1 MSEGGQP
8 SVAGPRTTE
17 PIHHPHAVYA
27 GATLVVAALIFAGG
41 SVWWGS
47 TDWTGP
53 AMVQA
58 AAALVGLLG
67 LAIAAGVVPTHV
79 SHSLYGGVALVV
91 LVLAAL
97 FVSQAVRN
105 QSLVGP
111 VMMPRLFA
119 ILVGLAGAAV
129 ATGRL
134 PVRAPQ
140 DFYGGVALVGLAV
153 VAMLASNELPGQRG
167 FAFGPGTAPRLFA
180 TLLATL
186 GCVIALIGIFVQGP
200 PLERYKV
207 RGVIFITGSILIF
220 AATIRPLGLVIA
232 SFSCILACAAADP
245 EVRWRET
252 IAWAIVLTAFCSFLF
267 PYGLNLPFQLWPRQ
281 WL

>member
-8 SVAGPRTTE
+8 SVAGPRANA
-17 PIHHPHAVYA
+17 PMSSAHNFY
-27 GATLVVAALIFAGG
+27 GGLVLVAFA
-41 SVWWGS
+41 
-47 TDWTGP
+47 
-53 AMVQA
+53 
-58 AAALVGLLG
+58 
-67 LAIAAGVVPTHV
+67 AIAI
-79 SHSLYGGVALVV
+79 V
-91 LVLAAL
+91 LSL
-97 FVSQAVRN
+97 FVRN
-105 QSLVGP
+105 TAMFGP

-119 ILVGLAGAAV
+119 ILVGLAGIALV
-129 ATGRL
+129 SGRMA
-134 PVRAPQ
+134 VRAPQ
-140 DFYGGVALVGLAV
+140 DFYGGAALVGLAII
-153 VAMLASNELPGQRG
+153 AMLASNELPGQRG

-186 GCVIALIGIFVQGP
+186 GCIIALIGVFVQGP

-207 RGVIFITGSILIF
+207 RGVIFITASILIF